1 MLPCLLARF
10 PPCLPPSFPA
20 PATPGRSPALPAR
33 CTMGCALP
41 SPSLAPRTNMA
52 AGEEGGG
59 QAAAPRTEEV
69 GAPAPPAQAPQ
80 VAEPLASASGA
91 GRGCRSSSEG
101 VGGLTESILAP
112 LPEARSLWAEGK
124 SGELVKEG
132 SLTPRSPPCVS
143 EAALHTRARVLY
155 VLLQENRNRSGG
167 GAGDNTYEE
176 QLGKWGLFMLEE
188 METSLFS
195 THI

>member
-1 MLPCLLARF
+1 
-10 PPCLPPSFPA
+10 
-20 PATPGRSPALPAR
+20 
-33 CTMGCALP
+33 MGCALP

-80 VAEPLASASGA
+80 VAEPLAAASGA
-91 GRGCRSSSEG
+91 GWGCRSSSEG

-132 SLTPRSPPCVS
+132 SLTPRSPRVS

-155 VLLQENRNRSGG
+155 VLLQENSNRSGG

-176 QLGKWGLFMLEE
+176 QLGEWRLFMLEE